1 MDRDGHN
8 DAVFFVGPEVEHTKA
23 FSMKT
28 LFVVSYRNKEHI
40 LDVAN
45 EHGCKHVY
53 LGANKSFQKNKKF
66 VEITEFLIAN
76 RIMVTLD
83 YPISAHEWILEN
95 WPAGLLNNKD
105 FIAMISV
112 ELPGVETFSKNAC
125 VKIDDTGLDQSN
137 SGVWT
142 LPVNELMDSNRF
154 TPWSEYV
161 NDEVVWT
168 EEDNKKFWNDKR
180 NNDYRKK

>member
-8 DAVFFVGPEVEHTKA
+8 DAVFFVGPEIEHTKA

-28 LFVVSYRNKEHI
+28 LFVVGYRNKEQI
-40 LDVAN
+40 LDFASDN
-45 EHGCKHVY
+45 GCKHVY
-53 LGANKSFQKNKKF
+53 LGANKSFQKNKKLIG
-66 VEITEFLIAN
+66 VAEFLISN

-83 YPISAHEWILEN
+83 YPLDAHKWIIEN
-95 WPAGLLNNKD
+95 WPASVLNNKD

-112 ELPGVETFSKNAC
+112 ELPKIETFSKNAC
-125 VKIDDTGLDQSN
+125 VKIDDTGLSQN
-137 SGVWT
+137 NTGVWT
-142 LPVNELMDSNRF
+142 LPIQELLDSNRF
-154 TPWSEYV
+154 TPWSDYV
-161 NDEVVWT
+161 HDEVVWT